1 MELTPY
7 IQRLQEQL
15 AVAADAAGEDARTVA
30 DRLIPTLDSA
40 AQLALLAALSDAA
53 EEITAE
59 LAPGSVDVRLRGL
72 TPEFAVTMPTDGLS
86 DARDDIPVAPPV
98 PHESD
103 GGTARLNLRL
113 PESLKARME
122 ASASADGLSLNAWIV
137 RAVSTAID
145 PAPTGNRA
153 ASKQRWTGW
162 AH

>member
-7 IQRLQEQL
+7 IERLQEQL
-15 AVAADAAGEDARTVA
+15 AVAADAAGEDARAVA
-30 DRLIPTLDSA
+30 DRLIPALDSA

-72 TPEFAVTMPTDGLS
+72 TPEFAVTMPTDGPS
-86 DARDDIPVAPPV
+86 NATDDAPAPSPV
-98 PHESD
+98 PPESD

-113 PESLKARME
+113 AESLKARME
-122 ASASADGLSLNAWIV
+122 TAASADGLSLNAWIV
-137 RAVSTAID
+137 RAVSTAL
-145 PAPTGNRA
+145 APTPTSNRT